1 MSELE
6 KLKNRLC
13 DEQAHLF
20 QKLYRLEDYIQ
31 MPKTTGNISTKQ
43 EQLLWMQRNAM
54 RMYIDVLQLRIN
66 EFQERIDKEK
76 EQKYREEDIKIIQ
89 DYIKNNDKIESEVE

>member
-13 DEQAHLF
+13 DEQAQLF
-20 QKLYRLEDYIQ
+20 QKLYKLDDLLV
-31 MPKTTGNISTKQ
+31 TGISSKNILAKQ
-43 EQLLWMQRNAM
+43 EHLLWMQRNAM
-54 RMYIDVLQLRIN
+54 KMYIDVLQLRIN

-89 DYIKNNDKIESEVE
+89 DYIKNNNKIERMVK

>member
-6 KLKNRLC
+6 RLKNQLC
-13 DEQAHLF
+13 NEQAQLF
-20 QKLYRLEDYIQ
+20 QKLYKLDDLLV
-31 MPKTTGNISTKQ
+31 TGISSKNILAKQ
-43 EQLLWMQRNAM
+43 EQLLWMERNAIK
-54 RMYIDVLQLRIN
+54 MYIDVLQLRIN

-76 EQKYREEDIKIIQ
+76 VQKYREEDIKIIQ